1 MRLLGRIL
9 VAIGLLIAFGYPS
22 AVVLRNTP
30 FSLWE
35 IVIPI
40 VVGALF
46 VFCGNLMQRKPKR
59 ASGRSDKRAR
69 RLP

>member
-9 VAIGLLIAFGYPS
+9 VAIGVLIAFGYPS
-22 AVVLRNTP
+22 LVVLRNTP

-40 VVGALF
+40 VVGALLTL
-46 VFCGNLMQRKPKR
+46 CGNLMQRKRK
-59 ASGRSDKRAR
+59 AR
-69 RLP
+69 VRTVR